1 MKVDNPISYMVAGA
15 GAGLYLG
22 LAIAATVAAFMLAW
36 WAGVIVSCLLLGF
49 TAGALKYLALQLED

>member
-15 GAGLYLG
+15 AAGLYLG
-22 LAIAATVAAFMLAW
+22 LGVAATVAAYMLAW
-36 WAGVIVSCLLLGF
+36 WAGVILTCLLVGF